1 MISDKKKEETPQ
13 SKRHT
18 DMVRNNKQGRLGWMG
33 KQEPQRRAV
42 SVLPGHTVALTVTVR
57 SQSTELNIGKLNR
70 GYDVAIKSLLQV

>member
-13 SKRHT
+13 SKRHA

-42 SVLPGHTVALTVTVR
+42 SVLPGHTVALTVQCR
-57 SQSTELNIGKLNR
+57 STKLNMGKLNR
-70 GYDVAIKSLLQV
+70 GCDVAIKPLLLV